1 MDKNARRQRKNDLRK
16 ERRNKARQ
24 DSLISEYIRVKY
36 ANIYIEAAEFYNS
49 LNRKYATKH
58 DLKRTLEFRV
68 WKANITGETVKHPRK
83 TASPCYR
90 SPHPDIPFQN
100 LEPVEVNP
108 QAQFVVTCVELPSEQ
123 TSDMGNSQPSSPD
136 TQPSSPDPA
145 TPDTQ
150 PSSPDPS
157 SPDTQPSSPDPAT
170 PDTREIRRLIPVKLP
185 AGKRVYED
193 TLQLRIPLIPHKTIS
208 TPVITE
214 KDSSE
219 EHPPVEPT
227 VTPETS
233 LIPHKTITTP
243 VIIEEDSSEEHP
255 PVEPTVTAETLQI
268 ITEETV
274 GEGTIQPSL
283 MEDLEPELIEKV
295 ISELLLEPDLQDI
308 FTDIERQLEFE
319 QLGMDIDIPIED
331 SARGI
336 FELVKNICISC
347 IYCIY
352 FKLYILTFFVHV
364 VLLKIYYLLNY
375 MCSV

>member
-1 MDKNARRQRKNDLRK
+1 MNKNARRQRKNELRK
-16 ERRNKARQ
+16 ERRNKTRQ

-36 ANIYIEAAEFYNS
+36 ANIYVEAAEFYNS
-49 LNRKYATKH
+49 INRKYATKH
-58 DLKRTLEFRV
+58 DLKRTQEFRM
-68 WKANITGETVKHPRK
+68 WKANITGETVRHPRK
-83 TASPCYR
+83 TASHCHR
-90 SPHPDIPFQN
+90 SPHPDIAFQN

-136 TQPSSPDPA
+136 PA

-157 SPDTQPSSPDPAT
+157 SPDTHPSSPDPATPDPAT

-185 AGKRVYED
+185 SGKRVYED
-193 TLQLRIPLIPHKTIS
+193 TLQLRIP
-208 TPVITE
+208 
-214 KDSSE
+214 
-219 EHPPVEPT
+219 
-227 VTPETS
+227 

-283 MEDLEPELIEKV
+283 MEELEPELIEKV
-295 ISELLLEPDLQDI
+295 ISELLLEPGLQDI
-308 FTDIERQLEFE
+308 FTDIEQQLEFE
-319 QLGMDIDIPIED
+319 QLGMDIDIPVED
-331 SARGI
+331 SALEE
-336 FELVKNICISC
+336 F
-347 IYCIY
+347 
-352 FKLYILTFFVHV
+352 
-364 VLLKIYYLLNY
+364 LNW
-375 MCSV
+375 